1 MGLSIIRG
9 VLTKLGDMIMN
20 VISIA
25 NQKGGCGKTTVAINL
40 SSCLALKGKRTL
52 LVDMDPQG
60 HSSVGL
66 AVPDEQIEMS
76 IYDVLAS
83 QEDKPLGLDKI
94 VWQISKNFDLAP
106 STVELAGFEQ
116 QFAGVPGRE
125 LKLAQALENVKES
138 YDYCI
143 IDCPP
148 SVGLLTFNALRAST
162 GVIIPVETGYFSLHG
177 LEKQLETLKMLEQ
190 QCGQELIIKV
200 LPNLYDVRTRLGREM
215 LAEIRKRYGEYIFK
229 SHVHFNIKL
238 KESASLGQA
247 INEYDSS
254 STGFKDF
261 SRLADEVIGLFEPVE
276 IKRAETLDIASQVE
290 ELAQR
295 AARLLEESTQ
305 VLGSEPKSYQ
315 RASAEKKL
323 EMIYGVTQT
332 PEGVKFLAKFPEAK
346 EVAIA
351 GDFNNWSPDAT
362 LMNRVEGFEGDW
374 ELLLPLDKG
383 RYQYRYVVDGVWQ
396 HDPYNNYVESNPFGE
411 LNSVLEVE

>member
-1 MGLSIIRG
+1 
-9 VLTKLGDMIMN
+9 MN
-20 VISIA
+20 TISIA

-52 LVDMDPQG
+52 LIDMDPQG
-60 HSSVGL
+60 HCSVGL
-66 AVPDEQIEMS
+66 AVPEEQIEMS

-83 QEDKPLGLDKI
+83 RGKKPITLDKI

-116 QFAGVPGRE
+116 EFSGVPGRE
-125 LKLAQALENVKES
+125 MKLSEALDAVRDN

-148 SVGLLTFNALRAST
+148 SVGLLTFNALRASN
-162 GVIIPVETGYFSLHG
+162 GVIIPVETGYFSIHG
-177 LEKQLETLKMLEQ
+177 LQKQLETLKLLEQ
-190 QCGQELIIKV
+190 QCNQELIVKI

-215 LAEIRKRYGEYIFK
+215 LAEIRKRYNEYIFK
-229 SHVHFNIKL
+229 SHINFNIKL

-261 SRLADEVIGLFEPVE
+261 SHLADEVISLFEPVE
-276 IKRAETLDIASQVE
+276 SKRVEPLDISSQVE

-295 AARLLEESTQ
+295 AAKLLEESTQ
-305 VLGSEPKSYQ
+305 VLGSEPKTYQ
-315 RASAEKKL
+315 EASAEKKL

-346 EVAIA
+346 KVAVA
-351 GDFNNWSPDAT
+351 GDFNNWSPDST
-362 LMNRVEGFEGDW
+362 LMKRVEGFDGDW
-374 ELLLPLDKG
+374 ELLLPLEKG

-411 LNSVLEVE
+411 LNSVVEVN